1 MYSPSNTSRIH
12 NTSNSDKNTLK
23 KNDQIPTEYNEEH
36 TQRVVR
42 KQNQIPGEARKKTI
56 NDFPYSAAIGQ
67 VLKDLEFPAD
77 KHKIIKYIQQKQSTM
92 PESNEILSVLQQI
105 EERDYVNVADVTEAA
120 GLVEG

>member
-1 MYSPSNTSRIH
+1 MSFSSNTSRIH
-12 NTSNSDKNTLK
+12 NTSNSNNRLK
-23 KNDQIPTEYNEEH
+23 KEDQVPTEYNEEH
-36 TQRVVR
+36 TQRVIR
-42 KQNQIPGEARKKTI
+42 KQNQIPGEAREKTI
-56 NDFPYSAAIGQ
+56 NGFPYSAAIGQ

-105 EERDYVNVADVTEAA
+105 EERDYVNVADVTKAA